1 MAMATTRNL
10 SSYSPFLVL
19 PTTTTAASPAMFQ
32 SNPTTSISIRA
43 LLTTPPASISH
54 SRPQI
59 LNIPTKTNQL
69 LYLEHSKHTQR
80 EPPRW
85 FSPLDSFS
93 SSRLPNSPLLLYLP
107 GIGGSGLGLSL
118 HHPRLGEM
126 FDIWCLHIPATDRT
140 PFPELVK
147 LVESTVK
154 SEHCQSP
161 ERPIYLVGQSFGAC
175 LALSVA
181 ARNPE
186 IDILLVLANSA
197 TCFNGS
203 QFRPL
208 IPLLE
213 AMPKELGASLHDMLN
228 LITCMA
234 TQQRDTGLSEALV
247 AMFSDLPG
255 LAEVL
260 SMETLVW
267 KLKLLDSAC
276 SYTNSRLHAVKAQTL
291 ILSSGK
297 DQLLPS
303 RQEGQRLHRLLPKSD
318 IRIFEDSGHV
328 LFMEQDHDLVTTLKG
343 TSFYRRTRNVDY
355 VLDYLPPTP
364 YEFQKARES
373 HRFVEAAFSPV
384 MLSTLENG
392 KIVRGL
398 SGIPSKDEGPVLFV
412 GYHMMLGLELAPLI
426 ARIFSERGVLVRG
439 VAHPMIFKKQK
450 QGGRLPDI
458 SQYDTYRLMG
468 AVPVSP
474 TNLFKLFKTN
484 SHILLYPG
492 GMREALHRKGEEYQL
507 FWPDQSEFVR
517 MAAMFGAKI
526 IPFGVVGED
535 DIGELIFDY
544 EDQMKI
550 PYLRQF
556 IQELTD
562 EAVQLRSNVEG
573 EVANQDVHFPVMRPK
588 LPGRFYYLFGNPIET
603 KGRQQ
608 ELRNRDKAHELY
620 VEVKSEVERCLSYLK
635 EKRRN
640 DPYRS
645 ILSRLVYQLTHG
657 PESEIPTFEP

>member
-32 SNPTTSISIRA
+32 SNPNTSISIRA

-59 LNIPTKTNQL
+59 LNIPAKTNQL

-107 GIGGSGLGLSL
+107 GIGGSGLGLSS

-161 ERPIYLVGQSFGAC
+161 ERPLYLVGQSFGAC

-228 LITCMA
+228 LITGMA

-260 SMETLVW
+260 SVETLVW

-398 SGIPSKDEGPVLFV
+398 SGIPSKDEG
-412 GYHMMLGLELAPLI
+412 
-426 ARIFSERGVLVRG
+426 
-439 VAHPMIFKKQK
+439 
-450 QGGRLPDI
+450 
-458 SQYDTYRLMG
+458 
-468 AVPVSP
+468 
-474 TNLFKLFKTN
+474 
-484 SHILLYPG
+484 

-573 EVANQDVHFPVMRPK
+573 EVGNQDVHFPVMRPK

-603 KGRQQ
+603 QGRQQ